1 MDNKPAIVLGTQKE
15 QEDIMIS
22 EGMYLPL
29 QIGLYDVVEE
39 PWLNVESSDDQ
50 RSGWCRL
57 RHTLRPSYK
66 VVHT

>member
-1 MDNKPAIVLGTQKE
+1 
-15 QEDIMIS
+15 MIS

-57 RHTLRPSYK
+57 RHTLRPSYR
-66 VVHT
+66 VVHTQLSTWGSTWVCGVGYAW